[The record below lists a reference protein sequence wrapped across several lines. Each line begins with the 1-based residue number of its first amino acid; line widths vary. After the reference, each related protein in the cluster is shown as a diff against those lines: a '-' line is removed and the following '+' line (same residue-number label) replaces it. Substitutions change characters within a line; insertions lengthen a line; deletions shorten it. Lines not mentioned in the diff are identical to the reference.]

1 MRSLLSSLV
10 GVPATILIAAGMGL
24 AGVTVVSRVRGRREP
39 PMRWRHS
46 VLGVVIL
53 AAGVGLMMLDVA
65 VVGVS

>member
-1 MRSLLSSLV
+1 MRALLSSLV
-10 GVPATILIAAGMGL
+10 GVPATVLIAAGMGL

-46 VLGVVIL
+46 VLGLVIL
-53 AAGVGLMMLDVA
+53 ACGVGLMLLDIA